1 MQMLE
6 IASVRGYMAN
16 VEEGLAALIENREFR
31 GVHQKLRRFNLF
43 DALGVVSGE
52 LKHSNF
58 LSFILSPTRSHG
70 IGGDLLRQFIRV
82 AIVKLPSEQRPIRT
96 LELMTADLD
105 NAIIYRERDNI
116 DLLIELKHL
125 KLVVLIENKIYAAV
139 GDGQLTRYKKIVEAN
154 YPTFKHLFILLT
166 PEGIEADED
175 EYVSVSYSEVAD
187 VVERAASDE
196 GNPISSEQ
204 ALILRHYVEM
214 LRRHIVQDDQLVTL
228 ARQIYERHK
237 EALDF
242 IIEHRPQPDSL
253 LDTIKRLIADDT
265 TFVEDRHAPMI
276 VRFAPTE
283 WTATKTF
290 NACST
295 TEWTRTGRN
304 LLFEV
309 KANRETDRVS
319 IALVSGPSDAG
330 LRTNIY
336 SFCSQRP
343 KIFVNLVKPMG
354 TKYATVFIRDLLSAK
369 AGENMDTE
377 EKKIAVENAWKEF
390 LSKDLPL
397 LKAELATLAAAS

>member
-1 MQMLE
+1 MKT
-6 IASVRGYMAN
+6 A
-16 VEEGLAALIENREFR
+16 EEGLAALIEDREFR

-43 DALGVVSGE
+43 DAIGAVSGE

-70 IGGDLLRQFIRV
+70 MGGELLRQFIRTAV
-82 AIVKLPSEQRPIRT
+82 VKLTNEQRPIRA

-105 NAIIYRERDNI
+105 NAIIHRERDNI

-125 KLVVLIENKIYAAV
+125 KLIVLVENKIYAAV
-139 GDGQLTRYKKIVEAN
+139 SDGQLARYKKIVEAN

-175 EYVSVSYSEVAD
+175 GYVSLSYSEVAD
-187 VVERAASDE
+187 LVERIASDD
-196 GNPISSEQ
+196 GIPVASELT
-204 ALILRHYVEM
+204 LILRHYVEM
-214 LRRHIVQDDQLVTL
+214 LRRHIVQDEQLVTL

-253 LDTIKRLIADDT
+253 LGAIKRLLDGDPMV
-265 TFVEDRHAPMI
+265 VEDRHAPLI
-276 VRFAPTE
+276 IRFAPKE
-283 WTATKTF
+283 WATVKSF
-290 NACST
+290 NACSI

-319 IALVSGPSDAG
+319 IALVSGPGDSA
-330 LRTNIY
+330 LRENIY
-336 SFCSQRP
+336 AFCSQRP

-369 AGENMDTE
+369 AAQNMDAE
-377 EKKIAVENAWKEF
+377 EKHIVIEAAWKEF
-390 LSKDLPL
+390 LSKDLPA
-397 LKAELATLAAAS
+397 LKAELTALADH